1 MPQHCDWSAIISEAL
16 CQMGGE
22 GIRTPAQLAIGQ
34 PLISADVRDR
44 LRSGQ
49 SPVIDLF
56 DEIHS
61 KTLIN
66 KWRRGKVATTVH
78 RD

>member
-1 MPQHCDWSAIISEAL
+1 
-16 CQMGGE
+16 MGSKS
-22 GIRTPAQLAIGQ
+22 IRTPAELAIGE
-34 PLISADVRDR
+34 PLVSTDVCDR
-44 LRSGQ
+44 IRSRKR
-49 SPVIDLF
+49 PMIDLF

-66 KWRRGKVATTVH
+66 KWRRRKVATTVH

>member
-1 MPQHCDWSAIISEAL
+1 MPEHCNWGPIIAEAFS
-16 CQMGGE
+16 QTGGE
-22 GIRTPAQLAIGQ
+22 GVRTPAEFAIGQ
-34 PLISADVRDR
+34 PPISTDVRDR
-44 LRSGQ
+44 VWSYQ

-56 DEIHS
+56 DEIHL
-61 KTLIN
+61 KTLVN